1 VFFPPAPGNR
11 SNKNQKP
18 QAKQSNLNKHLRCVK
33 LAKAAFLLGFVFG
46 PHYVCAVRLE
56 ILAFGTLAS
65 VSSFQ
70 QPASTSDKKTL
81 RSVCLS
87 DQPSLY
93 LAYFAFVLN
102 HNTHIYILVLANLS
116 NPLRCPTNPFFPR
129 RWFIC
134 TPLLFLCGSS
144 SAHRRGSMGGWVLD
158 WMVGWLGGCGKGRW
172 VRLTVK

>member
-1 VFFPPAPGNR
+1 MCVRCGWRFWLSGLWLQFPA
-11 SNKNQKP
+11 
-18 QAKQSNLNKHLRCVK
+18 
-33 LAKAAFLLGFVFG
+33 
-46 PHYVCAVRLE
+46 
-56 ILAFGTLAS
+56 T
-65 VSSFQ
+65 SFQ
-70 QPASTSDKKTL
+70 LPASTSDKKTL

-158 WMVGWLGGCGKGRW
+158 WMVGWVW
-172 VRLTVK
+172 VGSVGQAYG

>member
-65 VSSFQ
+65 VSSYQ
-70 QPASTSDKKTL
+70 LPATSFDFGQENS
-81 RSVCLS
+81 SVRLS

-134 TPLLFLCGSS
+134 SPLLFLCGSS
-144 SAHRRGSMGGWVLD
+144 SAH
-158 WMVGWLGGCGKGRW
+158 K
-172 VRLTVK
+172 TEE